1 MAQPTLSAHAT
12 RPQRPRVH
20 YCPPSG
26 AFDAFL
32 SEGIT
37 FMSRRNLAIWLC
49 RAAPG
54 KNRGE
59 ESGKVANQ
67 AQQET
72 WTQAA
77 YRSGEERKDD
87 WAGLGLTGTESAWDV
102 AIEGLIRSRN

>member
-1 MAQPTLSAHAT
+1 MPHDFKMEI
-12 RPQRPRVH
+12 RGKRPRVH
-20 YCPPSG
+20 YYPPTG

-59 ESGKVANQ
+59 GSGKVANQ
-67 AQQET
+67 AQQEAR
-72 WTQAA
+72 TQAA
-77 YRSGEERKDD
+77 YRSGEERKGGCPD
-87 WAGLGLTGTESAWDV
+87 LGLTGTGSAWDV
-102 AIEGLIRSRN
+102 AIEGIIRSRN